1 MPRDAACLSFL
12 FLTAHVCRADI
23 VASDP
28 GFRGAGRY
36 IFDHKGL
43 DFI

>member
-1 MPRDAACLSFL
+1 MSLIFIPDSPRLSS
-12 FLTAHVCRADI
+12 HYQADI

-28 GFRGAGRY
+28 GIRGAGRY